1 MEVPGPETQTTSPLK
16 RQMAGTVKLGSW
28 RVLQLGWALCCVP
41 VFTVGWNMMVTFD
54 CKWLIVAEERARVI
68 KIYDS

>member
-1 MEVPGPETQTTSPLK
+1 
-16 RQMAGTVKLGSW
+16 MAGTVKLGSW

-41 VFTVGWNMMVTFD
+41 VFTVGWNIMVTFD